1 MMASLRIIVLALFA
15 LSITTVAFADPMPPD
30 AAMSDAESDA
40 AESDASDVGPVFD
53 VTESDV
59 TESDVTESDVVEPEP
74 DATEPPSGQFS
85 ESECWD
91 EMCPEQINAC
101 KADANCSSYA
111 GCIVN
116 SANDTALETCLT
128 ELQTALGEE
137 VFAAA
142 SDLYQKIGLDCGWA
156 ACATTEGTCAGN
168 CGNYNGS
175 DVCNCDEQCWSFG
188 DCCQD
193 ICDVCA
199 AENADECGTACVP
212 ACDGKS
218 CGPDGCGGSC
228 GACTPG
234 ESCGEDGTCGSSCT
248 NECEDGEVGCDGDSA
263 WICGMN
269 SLGCTAYSTTDCA
282 GSGQVCSEGMCV
294 DSRADGDA
302 AAAGDSDA
310 TFDASAPDATG
321 VGPVSD
327 GVVSD
332 VVEPGP
338 DTTDGTG
345 VATSVESDYSS
356 SASGCGGAPSDG
368 GPLSGLIASLLVLG
382 LAIRRRA

>member
-1 MMASLRIIVLALFA
+1 V
-15 LSITTVAFADPMPPD
+15 T
-30 AAMSDAESDA
+30 ESDVT
-40 AESDASDVGPVFD
+40 ESDVTESDVTESD

-156 ACATTEGTCAGN
+156 ACATTEGSCAGN

-175 DVCNCDEQCWSFG
+175 DMCNCDGQCWSFG

-282 GSGQVCSEGMCV
+282 ANGQTCSGGMC
-294 DSRADGDA
+294 AEAGGGDV
-302 AAAGDSDA
+302 AAGDTA
-310 TFDASAPDATG
+310 G
-321 VGPVSD
+321 G
-327 GVVSD
+327 
-332 VVEPGP
+332 
-338 DTTDGTG
+338 DTAGGAGGTG
-345 VATSVESDYSS
+345 TEDDGNGSS
-356 SASGCGGAPSDG
+356 SSGCGGAPSDS